1 MKKKIMSAL
10 MAAVMVLGLAG
21 CGGGDTNETTTT
33 SADSQSTTSDNKEA
47 NVDTNGEKELRMFI
61 TAEPP
66 NIDPQLSTDAIS
78 FVPMNAILEGLTRVY
93 KDEIQPGMA
102 EKWDIS
108 DDKLTYTFHLRDAK
122 WSDGQPVTAQDFEYS
137 IKRLLNPDSAA
148 EYAYQAYYIKGGKAW
163 NEGTGS
169 EEDVAIKAIDEKT
182 LEITLENPTPYF
194 LELLS
199 FSAYLPVRQ
208 DIVEAQGQKFA
219 ADADKM
225 IYNGPFVLD
234 SWTHD
239 EELLLSKNK
248 DYWDKDKINLDSVEI
263 AIFTDNKTAVRMYED
278 LAIDETSLGKDFIDN
293 YKAQG
298 LDKYYYDGGEF
309 YFEVNANTT
318 NAETQKFLANKNFR
332 QAMGYAIDRQSF
344 CDAVLKNGS
353 DPATR
358 YAYPLIKGN
367 TEGKTFVEEHPY
379 YFYPRTADK
388 DKAKELLNKAA
399 EELGV
404 SIEQIP
410 TIELLVDE
418 GDTVKVQAETIQAML
433 KEVGIN
439 VSIRQVTFKQRLQL
453 MTDKNFDIVMA
464 GWSPDYRDQMT
475 YLDLWVT
482 GGGNNHI
489 NWSNAQYDELI
500 ASAQKEA
507 DEVKRADMLFEA
519 EKILLE
525 DAGVIPIY
533 FRRVGYTEQ
542 PYVLNLVRNYCGPIK
557 DFVYA
562 DIDLAKRAEI
572 LGE

>member
-10 MAAVMVLGLAG
+10 MAGIMVLGLAA
-21 CGGGDTNETTTT
+21 CGANDSKNESSATNSETTVANNDTN
-33 SADSQSTTSDNKEA
+33 DSDQ
-47 NVDTNGEKELRMFI
+47 EKELRLFV

-66 NIDPQLSTDAIS
+66 NMDPQLSTDAVSLIA
-78 FVPMNAILEGLTRVY
+78 MNGILEGLTRVY
-93 KDEIQPGMA
+93 NNNVQPGMA

-108 DDKLTYTFHLRDAK
+108 DDKLTYTFHLRDAL
-122 WSDGQPVTAQDFEYS
+122 WSDGKPVTAQDFEYS

-169 EEDVAIKAIDEKT
+169 EADVAIKAIDDKT
-182 LEITLENPTPYF
+182 LEITLESPTPYF
-194 LELLS
+194 LELLG
-199 FSAYLPVRQ
+199 FSAYLPSRQ

-239 EELLLSKNK
+239 EELILAKNE
-248 DYWDKDKINLDSVEI
+248 DYWDKGKINLDSVEI
-263 AIFTDNKTAVRMYED
+263 SIFTDNKTAVRMYED
-278 LAIDETSLGKDFIDN
+278 LATDETTLGKDFIDN

-309 YFEVNANTT
+309 YLEINANTS
-318 NAETQKFLANKNFR
+318 NPETQKVLSNKNFR
-332 QAMGYAIDRQSF
+332 QAIGHALDRQAF

-358 YAYPLIKGN
+358 YAYPLIKGI
-367 TEGKTFVEEHPY
+367 TEGKTFNEEYPLE
-379 YFYPRTADK
+379 FYSKTANK
-388 DKAKELLNKAA
+388 EKAKELLNKAA
-399 EELGV
+399 EELGTTV
-404 SIEQIP
+404 DQLP
-410 TIELLVDE
+410 TIELLADE
-418 GDTVKVQAETIQAML
+418 GDTVKVQVETIQAML
-433 KEVGIN
+433 KEVGIKL
-439 VSIRQVTFKQRLQL
+439 SIRQVTFKQRLQL
-453 MTDKNFDIVMA
+453 MTDKNFDIAIA

-475 YLDLWVT
+475 YLDLWIT

-489 NWSNAQYDELI
+489 NWSNAKYDELI

-507 DEVKRADMLFEA
+507 DEVKRAEMLFEA
-519 EKILLE
+519 EQILLE
-525 DAGVIPIY
+525 DAGVVPIY
-533 FRRVGYTEQ
+533 FRRVGYAEQ
-542 PYVLNLVRNYCGPIK
+542 PYVLNLVRNYCGPGK
-557 DFVYA
+557 DYIYA

>member
-10 MAAVMVLGLAG
+10 MAGIMVLGLAA
-21 CGGGDTNETTTT
+21 CGANDSKNET
-33 SADSQSTTSDNKEA
+33 SNGTSDTIS
-47 NVDTNGEKELRMFI
+47 DTAQKKELRIFI

-66 NIDPQLSTDAIS
+66 NIDPQLSTDAVS
-78 FVPMNAILEGLTRVY
+78 FVPMNGILEGLTRVY
-93 KDEIQPGMA
+93 KDTVQPGMA

-108 DDKLTYTFHLRDAK
+108 DDKLTYTFHLRDAL
-122 WSDGQPVTAQDFEYS
+122 WSDGKPVTAQDFEYT

-182 LEITLENPTPYF
+182 LEITLESPTPYF

-199 FSAYLPVRQ
+199 FSCYLPVRE
-208 DIVEAQGQKFA
+208 DIVTAQGQKFA

-234 SWTHD
+234 NWAHD
-239 EELLLSKNK
+239 EELILTKN
-248 DYWDKDKINLDSVEI
+248 DSYWDKEKINLDSVEI
-263 AIFTDNKTAVRMYED
+263 SIFTDNKTAVRMYED
-278 LAIDETSLGKDFIDN
+278 LAIDETTLGKDFIDN
-293 YKAQG
+293 YKAKG

-309 YFEVNANTT
+309 YLEINANTS
-318 NAETQKFLANKNFR
+318 NPETQKVLSNKNFR
-332 QAMGYAIDRQSF
+332 QAIGYAIDRQAF
-344 CDAVLKNGS
+344 CDSVLKNGS

-358 YAYPLIKGN
+358 YAYPLIKGT
-367 TEGKTFVEEHPY
+367 TEDKTFNEEYPLE
-379 YFYPRTADK
+379 FYSKTADK
-388 DKAKELLNKAA
+388 EKAKELLNKAA
-399 EELGV
+399 EELGTTV
-404 SIEQIP
+404 EQLP
-410 TIELLVDE
+410 TIELLADE
-418 GDTVKVQAETIQAML
+418 GDTVKVQVETVQAML
-433 KEVGIN
+433 KEVGIKL
-439 VSIRQVTFKQRLQL
+439 SIRQVTFKQRLQL
-453 MTDKNFDIVMA
+453 MTDKDFDIVMA

-489 NWSNAQYDELI
+489 NWSNARYDELI
-500 ASAQKEA
+500 ALAQKEA
-507 DEVKRADMLFEA
+507 DEVKRAEMLFEA
-519 EKILLE
+519 EQILLE

-542 PYVLNLVRNYCGPIK
+542 PYVLNLVRNYCGPMK